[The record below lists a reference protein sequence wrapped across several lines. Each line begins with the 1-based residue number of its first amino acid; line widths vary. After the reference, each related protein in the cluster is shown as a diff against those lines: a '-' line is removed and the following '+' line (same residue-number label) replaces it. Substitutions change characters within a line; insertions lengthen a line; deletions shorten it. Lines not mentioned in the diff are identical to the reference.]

1 MIETL
6 TIITL
11 CVLFL
16 IFFRPGKTPPLESQ
30 LVIERPGR
38 YKITLAPK
46 LNLAQPF
53 IEAIIDRL
61 AKSNVSTQQGST
73 MQFFAVSDRQVA
85 TAHGDAYLLAIIVRE
100 GMIHFVGVQPTSGDP
115 AKHLETIKANAKD
128 LLKDL
133 PVGDERSKV
142 LEDSLLGAIREVSEE
157 RGIVVDQLKDQTDI

>member
-6 TIITL
+6 TLITL

-30 LVIERPGR
+30 LVIDRPGQ

-61 AKSNVSTQQGST
+61 AKSNVSTQQGSVR
-73 MQFFAVSDRQVA
+73 QFFAVSDRQVA
-85 TAHGDAYLLAIIVRE
+85 TTHGDVYLLAIIVRG
-100 GMIHFVGVQPTSGDP
+100 GMIHFVGAQPASGGP
-115 AKHLETIKANAKD
+115 ANYLETIKTNAKD
-128 LLKDL
+128 LLEDF
-133 PVGDERSKV
+133 PVSDERSKA
-142 LEDSLLGAIREVSEE
+142 LENYLFGAVQEASGE
-157 RGIVVDQLKDQTDI
+157 RGIVVDQLKDQADI

>member
-6 TIITL
+6 TLITL

-30 LVIERPGR
+30 LVIERPGQ

-61 AKSNVSTQQGST
+61 AKSGVSTQHGNAR
-73 MQFFAVSDRQVA
+73 QFFAVGDRQVA
-85 TAHGDAYLLAIIVRE
+85 TAHGDVCLLAIIVRE
-100 GMIHFVGVQPTSGDP
+100 GMIHFIGVQPASGDA

-128 LLKDL
+128 LLKDF
-133 PVGDERSKV
+133 PASDERSKA
-142 LEDSLLGAIREVSEE
+142 LEDSLLGAIREVSGE
-157 RGIVVDQLKDQTDI
+157 RGIVVDQLQDQADK